1 MKPDNSSY
9 TVTSP
14 DLFLSDNGV
23 SVVISST
30 DAKLTSGIKLL
41 VEKYI
46 MNSIV
51 FYVQGSKTTS
61 VSLPWLWHVSR
72 SCEFMILDIDTC
84 AYEDI
89 MAALLKT
96 VDEGHQVIFYSPK
109 KKRREAIKLIN
120 ASSKYVML
128 SDINELDAYL
138 KIQTAPGFGYLDD

>member
-1 MKPDNSSY
+1 MKSDNSSY

-30 DAKLTSGIKLL
+30 DTELTSGIKLL

-46 MNSIV
+46 MSSIV

-72 SCEFMILDIDTC
+72 SCEFMIVDIDTC
-84 AYEDI
+84 AHEDI

-109 KKRREAIKLIN
+109 KKRREAIKLLN
-120 ASSKYVML
+120 ASSKFVML
-128 SDINELDAYL
+128 SNINELDAYL
-138 KIQTAPGFGYLDD
+138 RIQTAPGFGYLDD